1 VVALLRIFID
11 RAGGPVSKD
20 APIKAAW
27 PGLAVKDSNL
37 MVQIAA
43 LRRFGEAPGGESSIA
58 TLTLRAR
65 FVGPVVIKSEALVPA
80 TSSVDAATRPA
91 PVMALALPDKP
102 SIAVMP
108 FENLSGDP
116 EQGYFPDGLVKE
128 IITALS
134 RIRWR
139 FVAARNS
146 SFTSKDPTL
155 DIK

>member
-1 VVALLRIFID
+1 
-11 RAGGPVSKD
+11 
-20 APIKAAW
+20 
-27 PGLAVKDSNL
+27 

-65 FVGPVVIKSEALVPA
+65 FVRPVVIKSEALVPA

-108 FENLSGDP
+108 FENLSGGP
-116 EQGYFPDGLVKE
+116 EQGDFPDGLVKE
-128 IITALS
+128 ITLS
-134 RIRWR
+134 RIRWL